1 MTNIDILAKAE
12 IVDNAAAT
20 ATAIEQL
27 GQIQAITLEEAY
39 QIQKASIN
47 RRLERGE
54 KLVGLKMGFTSRAK
68 MIQMDVDDLI
78 WGRLTDAMLLEEG
91 GELDMRRFIH
101 PRIEPE
107 IVYLIKKPLT
117 GRVTALQAM
126 ACVEAVAPA
135 MEVIDSRYENFQFSL
150 EDVVADNSSS
160 SGFVVGKWHK
170 PDLDVSNLG
179 MIMHFDGKPVE
190 IGSSAAILGDPIR
203 SLVAAA
209 RVAGEAGETIE
220 PGWIVMAGAATA
232 AQAITP
238 GTHIRASVEKLGS
251 VSITSSGEVS

>member
-1 MTNIDILAKAE
+1 MNADILTKAAL
-12 IVDNAAAT
+12 VDNAAASVT
-20 ATAIEQL
+20 TIRQL
-27 GQIQAITLEEAY
+27 SQTQAITLEEAY

-68 MIQMDVDDLI
+68 MLQMGVDDLI

-107 IVYLIKKPLT
+107 IAYLIKKPLT
-117 GRVTALQAM
+117 GKVTPVQAM
-126 ACVEAVAPA
+126 SCVEAVAPA
-135 MEVIDSRYENFQFSL
+135 MEVIDSRYEHFKFSL

-170 PDLDVSNLG
+170 PDLDISNLG
-179 MIMHFDGKPVE
+179 MIMQFDGKIVE

-238 GTHIRASVEKLGS
+238 GTYIRALVEKLGA
-251 VSITSSGEVS
+251 VSITSSGEKS

>member
-1 MTNIDILAKAE
+1 MNADILTKAAL
-12 IVDNAAAT
+12 IDNAAASVT
-20 ATAIEQL
+20 TIRQL
-27 GQIQAITLEEAY
+27 SQTQAITLEEAY

-68 MIQMDVDDLI
+68 MIQMGVDDLI

-107 IVYLIKKPLT
+107 IAYLIKKPLT
-117 GRVTALQAM
+117 GKVTPVQAM
-126 ACVEAVAPA
+126 SCVEAVAPA
-135 MEVIDSRYENFQFSL
+135 MEVIDSRYEHFKFSL

-160 SGFVVGKWHK
+160 SGFVVGKWNK
-170 PDLDVSNLG
+170 PDLDISNLG
-179 MIMHFDGKPVE
+179 MIVQFDGKIVE

-238 GTHIRASVEKLGS
+238 GTYMRTLVEKLGA
-251 VSITSSGEVS
+251 VSITSSGEKS

>member
-1 MTNIDILAKAE
+1 MNADILTKAAL
-12 IVDNAAAT
+12 VDNAAAS
-20 ATAIEQL
+20 ATAIKQL
-27 GQIQAITLEEAY
+27 SQKQAITLEEAY

-68 MIQMDVDDLI
+68 MIQMGVDDLI

-107 IVYLIKKPLT
+107 IAYLIKKTLA
-117 GRVTALQAM
+117 GKVTPVQAM
-126 ACVEAVAPA
+126 SCVEAVAPA
-135 MEVIDSRYENFQFSL
+135 MEVIDSRYEHFKFSL

-170 PDLDVSNLG
+170 PDLDISNLG
-179 MIMHFDGKPVE
+179 MIMQFDGKIVE

-209 RVAGEAGETIE
+209 RVAAEAGETIE

-238 GTHIRASVEKLGS
+238 GTYMRTLVEKLGA
-251 VSITSSGEVS
+251 VSITSSAEKS